1 MKVRHYIACDL
12 GAESG
17 RIILGSYD
25 GAKLAIEEVHRF
37 SNGGVRVGET
47 LRWDVE
53 ALFEEILAGVG
64 KVGRE
69 GIRPESISCDSWG
82 VDYVLM
88 DRQGALLAQP
98 FHYRDK
104 RNLPAYEQALRKVSP
119 EEIFR
124 ETGIQFM
131 PINTLYQLF
140 DDLEH
145 RPGLLR
151 SAHQFLTMADYFNFR
166 LSGTVACEESLAST
180 TQIYNPSSRTW
191 SATLIKHFGFPA
203 HIFPKVVPSGTD
215 LGPLRS
221 GLEDRV
227 GFSGCRVVAGCSHDT
242 AAAVAGV
249 PAEGGNWAYLSS
261 GTWSLLGAETTAPVI
276 TETSR
281 KFNFTNEIGFGGTIR
296 LLKNIPGMWI
306 VQECRRAWKDAG
318 REYSYDELARLAEE
332 VEPAGSL
339 IDPMDDRFVSP
350 ANMPAEIRASCAER
364 GRSIPETPGAVIR
377 CVLESLAQ
385 SYKDKLEQ
393 LESVAGIRVDRLHV
407 VGGGSRNALLNRL
420 TAKSTGRTVLAGPAE
435 SSAIGNILAQA
446 VSLGHIGTLA
456 GGRAIVRSSFPIEE
470 FS

>member
-1 MKVRHYIACDL
+1 
-12 GAESG
+12 
-17 RIILGSYD
+17 
-25 GAKLAIEEVHRF
+25 
-37 SNGGVRVGET
+37 
-47 LRWDVE
+47 
-53 ALFEEILAGVG
+53 
-64 KVGRE
+64 
-69 GIRPESISCDSWG
+69 
-82 VDYVLM
+82 
-88 DRQGALLAQP
+88 
-98 FHYRDK
+98 
-104 RNLPAYEQALRKVSP
+104 
-119 EEIFR
+119 
-124 ETGIQFM
+124 
-131 PINTLYQLF
+131 
-140 DDLEH
+140 
-145 RPGLLR
+145 
-151 SAHQFLTMADYFNFR
+151 
-166 LSGTVACEESLAST
+166 
-180 TQIYNPSSRTW
+180 
-191 SATLIKHFGFPA
+191 
-203 HIFPKVVPSGTD
+203 
-215 LGPLRS
+215 
-221 GLEDRV
+221 
-227 GFSGCRVVAGCSHDT
+227 
-242 AAAVAGV
+242 
-249 PAEGGNWAYLSS
+249 
-261 GTWSLLGAETTAPVI
+261 
-276 TETSR
+276 
-281 KFNFTNEIGFGGTIR
+281 
-296 LLKNIPGMWI
+296 MWI